1 MTESSYSLTD
11 AATEEG
17 NAAELFDAVGQLAG
31 RLDLKSL
38 ERVYIL
44 QTLAAVNGSRKA
56 AVACLGISERTLRH
70 KLRQY
75 RLETSN

>member
-1 MTESSYSLTD
+1 MTESSNSRAD
-11 AATEEG
+11 AAT
-17 NAAELFDAVGQLAG
+17 AQATATELFDAVGQLAG

-56 AVACLGISERTLRH
+56 AVAHLGISERTLRH